1 MTEFPC
7 DVTDIPHL
15 FGSALRGGVAPLLL
29 EDLPE
34 DLQVCRDDGA
44 VASVGRPGVAA
55 AAPRAGDRRRRRG
68 ARRLW
73 ILQEVS
79 FADTSDSADGR
90 RGG

>member
-1 MTEFPC
+1 MYII
-7 DVTDIPHL
+7 DIPLVPHL
-15 FGSALRGGVAPLLL
+15 FRSALGSGFAPLLL

-34 DLQVCRDDGA
+34 DLQVGRDDGA
-44 VASVGRPGVAA
+44 VVSVGRPGVAA